1 MSDKLLGPGTYL
13 TDAEAKEFH
22 KGFVASMGFFTL
34 VAILAHFL
42 VWEWRP
48 WFGPSRP
55 YAAASAQTSVQ
66 HADATA
72 VAAPTA

>member
-1 MSDKLLGPGTYL
+1 MLGPGTYL

-48 WFGPSRP
+48 WLGPAKP
-55 YAAASAQTSVQ
+55 FAAAASAETSVQ
-66 HADATA
+66 HADATT
-72 VAAPTA
+72 VAAPHA

>member
-1 MSDKLLGPGTYL
+1 MSDKMIGPGTYL

-22 KGFVASMGFFTL
+22 KGFVASMGFFVL

-48 WFGPSRP
+48 WFGAPRA
-55 YAAASAQTSVQ
+55 YAAVETNVQ
-66 HADATA
+66 QADATT
-72 VAAPTA
+72 VAAPRG

>member
-1 MSDKLLGPGTYL
+1 MSDKMLGPGTYL

-42 VWEWRP
+42 AHGHFLFSSSDSTIR
-48 WFGPSRP
+48 R
-55 YAAASAQTSVQ
+55 
-66 HADATA
+66 
-72 VAAPTA
+72 